1 MIIHVHKSII
11 YLNTTVVFIF
21 FRKYGLQ
28 KINTIWYITFFVTIH
43 LRGLDFEINFFLV
56 TYSLLLTMQQD
67 DSLYFYYV
75 KRSKK
80 YLAMIV
86 EIEIDCDKS
95 WKICISIAVKQ
106 FQLPQKAFSYKKGNS
121 ASSHFLAFLVC
132 FLFTICQKVGIIY

>member
-1 MIIHVHKSII
+1 MDYKRLVQ
-11 YLNTTVVFIF
+11 YD
-21 FRKYGLQ
+21 
-28 KINTIWYITFFVTIH
+28 ITFFVTIH

-95 WKICISIAVKQ
+95 
-106 FQLPQKAFSYKKGNS
+106 
-121 ASSHFLAFLVC
+121 
-132 FLFTICQKVGIIY
+132 